1 MMISKNKYKELKPFY
16 DYQRQ
21 KQYQKDWLR
30 GIFNKVQKVASD
42 TGGGFIQYDD
52 DKIIIDDMFYVME
65 EKDWQTVPKNYVP
78 DNPDWRIEG
87 EDYEK
92 WCETRKNIQ
101 FNNQYVWA

>member
-1 MMISKNKYKELKPFY
+1 
-16 DYQRQ
+16 
-21 KQYQKDWLR
+21 
-30 GIFNKVQKVASD
+30 
-42 TGGGFIQYDD
+42 
-52 DKIIIDDMFYVME
+52 ME